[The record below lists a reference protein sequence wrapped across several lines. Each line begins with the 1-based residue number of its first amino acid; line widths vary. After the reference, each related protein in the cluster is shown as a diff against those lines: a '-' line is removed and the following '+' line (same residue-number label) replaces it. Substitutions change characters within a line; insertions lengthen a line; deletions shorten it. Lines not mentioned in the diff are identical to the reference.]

1 MSEPLRILVAD
12 DSADFR
18 EGIAALLASV
28 DGLELVGEA
37 VDGQQAVDGAF
48 NLQPDVRPQLVQE
61 CIPLLEG
68 WRRLADAA
76 QVRSAGLEG
85 S

>member
-37 VDGQQAVDGAF
+37 VDGQQAVEGA
-48 NLQPDVRPQLVQE
+48 L
-61 CIPLLEG
+61 PL
-68 WRRLADAA
+68 
-76 QVRSAGLEG
+76 
-85 S
+85 